1 MLIII
6 FLQSKTYT
14 INLILIDVNT
24 FLSTCKSVKYKI
36 YHKCY
41 LKVKQ
46 LQKVVNKQGFK

>member
-6 FLQSKTYT
+6 FLQSKAYT
-14 INLILIDVNT
+14 INLIGLNT
-24 FLSTCKSVKYKI
+24 FKSTCKSVKYKI